1 MSCSVSA
8 TMFSY
13 QLLWPKKLHIWPS
26 YHNNYWPNL
35 KHTLSVLKLN
45 IFLWVQPI
53 IPDNFLNFSQNLFD
67 MHLTICLQFKI
78 GDLLEEILD
87 NWCSE
92 KYRITIESFRRMN
105 DCLVLIKMGSWNEPN
120 YFLKCGF
127 LVKPSSM
134 KSFSWLENFM
144 FSVLNL

>member
-13 QLLWPKKLHIWPS
+13 QLLWPKKLHVWPS
-26 YHNNYWPNL
+26 YHNSYWPNL

-45 IFLWVQPI
+45 IFLQVQPI

-67 MHLTICLQFKI
+67 MHSTIHLQFKI
-78 GDLLEEILD
+78 GDLIEEILD
-87 NWCSE
+87 NWSHE
-92 KYRITIESFRRMN
+92 KYRKTIESFRRTS
-105 DCLVLIKMGSWNEPN
+105 DCLVLIKIGSWNEPN

-127 LVKPSSM
+127 SVKPSSM
-134 KSFSWLENFM
+134 KSFSWLQNFM
-144 FSVLNL
+144 FSLLNL